1 MDVVLGTGQFRYEAL
16 EHWQELPDG
25 LQLIETPGVAVD
37 SGDRVYALT
46 RNTDHPVMVFDRDGK
61 FLRSFGEGVF
71 SDRAH
76 GILIGPDDSVY
87 CVDDG
92 THVVT
97 KFTAE
102 GELLL
107 TIGTPGKPAEHW
119 SGEPFSRPTHA
130 AVSPQ
135 TGDIFVSD
143 GYRNA
148 RVHRFT
154 AAGEHVLSWGEPGID
169 PGQFMRPHNIAIGE
183 DEKVYIADREGH
195 RVQVFDVDGGF
206 ITMWHNIH
214 RPDGM
219 TIGPDGNIYVAEL
232 NGLLGAEDAPGMG
245 HRISIL
251 GEDGALL
258 ARLGDPLEGEEPG
271 QFIAPHGIAVDSRG
285 DIYVGEVSF
294 SILGRYMDPPK
305 ELKSLSKLRKLA

>member
-1 MDVVLGTGQFRYEAL
+1 MGVVLGTGEFRYEAL
-16 EHWQELPDG
+16 ARWQELPDG
-25 LQLIETPGVAVD
+25 LQLVETPGVAVD

-46 RNTDHPVMVFDRDGK
+46 RNTGHPVMVFDRDGK

-107 TIGTPGKPAEHW
+107 TIGTPGEPSEHW
-119 SGEPFSRPTHA
+119 SGQPFSRPTHA

-148 RVHRFT
+148 RVHRYT
-154 AAGEHVLSWGEPGID
+154 AEGEHVLSWGEPGID
-169 PGQFMRPHNIAIGE
+169 PGQFMRPHNIAVGE
-183 DEKVYIADREGH
+183 DEKVYVADREGH
-195 RVQVFDVDGGF
+195 RVQVFDTAGGF

-219 TIGPDGNIYVAEL
+219 TIGPDGNVYVAEL
-232 NGLLGAEDAPGMG
+232 NGLLGAEDAPGIG